1 MGICSK
7 ENENKTNNSNQQNNQ
22 KNIIEENDNSPNK
35 KKLIT
40 PREIIRF
47 DAQFDQPVEEMSK
60 EKAYYQFLSINSYY
74 DKYKNQIFP
83 EGYFNWKDPNL
94 ASKLESEIKNYND
107 NAEVMSGFVQT
118 KVRTNNHPE
127 TMDMYVEI
135 VKHEDYIWQ
144 LLNRQLSIYKKFYD
158 VMDDQTIQYIEK
170 KKKEDELNGL

>member
-1 MGICSK
+1 MGCSGG
-7 ENENKTNNSNQQNNQ
+7 NENKTDDSNRQNNR
-22 KNIIEENDNSPNK
+22 KNAVEENDNSPSK
-35 KKLIT
+35 KKLMT
-40 PREIIRF
+40 PREIVRF

-170 KKKEDELNGL
+170 KKT

>member
-7 ENENKTNNSNQQNNQ
+7 EKENKINNLNPQNNQ
-22 KNIIEENDNSPNK
+22 KNTIEENNNSPNK
-35 KKLIT
+35 KELKS

-94 ASKLESEIKNYND
+94 VSKLESQIIKYNH
-107 NAEVMSGFVQT
+107 NAELMSEHIKAKAVDDI
-118 KVRTNNHPE
+118 HPE
-127 TMDMYVEI
+127 TMGMNVEI
-135 VKHEDYIWQ
+135 LKHEDYIWQ
-144 LLNRQLSIYKKFYD
+144 LLNRQLSIYKKFYG
-158 VMDDQTIQYIEK
+158 VVDDQTIQYIEK